1 MTPPTHPTHSAPP
14 PHPAPARR
22 ECGDHVVL
30 PAERFYWAVVTTRA
44 LPGPRR
50 LSSARFRDQCRHLA
64 EPSLPCELERLQVA
78 FAPLGDSTMLACALE
93 HSVIAS
99 EAPPPRVIAL
109 TPDRVPEEVLGDV
122 ESDDRSDGQPITPR
136 PQDLNLLFD
145 RFEPPLVRDAR
156 RQTLLTAVVVA
167 ALALS
172 VVPIGLERRVGAL
185 TTSSQSLKAE
195 EDRLVASIL
204 PALPDDSLGAGQS
217 PRVRLLAEWRRL
229 EQTRGADPSDVV
241 LDLDAAAPL
250 AALLERWPSGAHATV
265 QSLSATASSLVIRC
279 EAPTDQ
285 AETIVGAL
293 LPWDDWRR
301 LQPELTTRQGVA
313 TVTSRFTRGAAAPS
327 FGVTDP

>member
-14 PHPAPARR
+14 PHPTPARR

-50 LSSARFRDQCRHLA
+50 LSSARFRAQCRHLA

-78 FAPLGDSTMLACALE
+78 LAPLGESMVLACALE
-93 HSVIAS
+93 YAVIAA
-99 EAPPPRVIAL
+99 EAALAGVIAL

-122 ESDDRSDGQPITPR
+122 DGDVGSDGQPTAPR

-145 RFEPPLVRDAR
+145 RFEPPLVRGAR
-156 RQTLLTAVVVA
+156 RQALLTAVAVA

-172 VVPIGLERRVGAL
+172 VVTMGLERRVGAL

-195 EDRLVASIL
+195 EDRLVVSIL
-204 PALPDDSLGAGQS
+204 PTLPDDSLGTGQS

-250 AALLERWPSGAHATV
+250 AALLERWPSGVHASV

-279 EAPTDQ
+279 EAPTDE

-313 TVTSRFTRGAAAPS
+313 TVTCRFTRGAAAPS
-327 FGVTDP
+327 SGAIDP